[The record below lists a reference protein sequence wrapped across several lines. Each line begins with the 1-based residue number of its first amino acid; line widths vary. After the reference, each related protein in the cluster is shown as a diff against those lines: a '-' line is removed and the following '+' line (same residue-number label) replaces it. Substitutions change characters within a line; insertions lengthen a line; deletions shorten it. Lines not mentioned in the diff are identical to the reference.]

1 MESISW
7 SLLTFLPQHLI
18 PKGTYNKSNMENLR
32 KFECN
37 DAMLKFMLT
46 ARSFWGHESSPNL
59 ALWRAC
65 YTGWLAP
72 LKSLCRQAAHRSSE
86 HCNTTL
92 QVYASHDSQG
102 QCAYPACPKKRFTSP
117 AMQPSWSSK
126 MKVSLSC
133 KAGQE
138 AATWDFRLRTRYQKW
153 NWTYVS
159 NAGLTP
165 LTGTAT
171 NI

>member
-1 MESISW
+1 MSVVKSDCPV
-7 SLLTFLPQHLI
+7 SRHKKKLTFKN
-18 PKGTYNKSNMENLR
+18 PKFAQWNQSGD
-32 KFECN
+32 C
-37 DAMLKFMLT
+37 
-46 ARSFWGHESSPNL
+46 HESSPNL

-65 YTGWLAP
+65 YTRWLAP
-72 LKSLCRQAAHRSSE
+72 SKSLCRQGAHRSSE

-153 NWTYVS
+153 NWNVS
-159 NAGLTP
+159 NASLTP